1 MVIWTNN
8 DNNAVD
14 IIIIIDVAVVRTIFA
29 ASLLSNT
36 TLLRA
41 FSDKVVPHQVGNHSK
56 QTHHCDNI
64 IVIPSDV
71 MLLIKRLLRDDTGRR
86 HPLF

>member
-14 IIIIIDVAVVRTIFA
+14 IIIIIDVAAVRTIFA
-29 ASLLSNT
+29 ISLLSNT

-41 FSDKVVPHQVGNHSK
+41 FSDKVVPHQLGNHSK

-64 IVIPSDV
+64 IQSS
-71 MLLIKRLLRDDTGRR
+71 RR
-86 HPLF
+86 M